1 LSPFL
6 RLCRLHFVTFCF
18 HSINR
23 NIIVFQVG
31 FEGIATKGYT
41 GDIAIDDIQLN
52 MDCPCVCNAQNSGE
66 TPSTTRTTNMVDMAT
81 TVMMNAPTTSTIT
94 PVETTTTASTQTSGT
109 TASRTLYKCALIR
122 LAPSM

>member
-1 LSPFL
+1 MSPFL
-6 RLCRLHFVTFCF
+6 RLCRLHFVFILLIE
-18 HSINR
+18 IN
-23 NIIVFQVG
+23 IVFQVG

-81 TVMMNAPTTSTIT
+81 TVITNAPTTSTI
-94 PVETTTTASTQTSGT
+94 TTTTASTQTSGT